1 MKKIITFSLV
11 TISMLGSFAHADS
24 IIDAQDSIVEETNT
38 VMATS
43 NVEDIY
49 AGNSTA
55 TNVSKN
61 LTQSINLGYA
71 NTAGVID
78 STIFTGKY
86 IAGFATQGYQAKELR
101 VGFDFSAFYNKVEDT
116 QKTEQYMAN
125 LGLEQNIVNG
135 WFGYGAL
142 TWYRN
147 EALGYKNKV
156 TVGAGIGKMLFSD
169 STHSLKVK
177 LGVAY
182 NIADF
187 AGLSAQEALEANDS
201 YATLTQYLEYNRAL
215 SKSNYLYIKIGASE
229 SFDNFDD
236 IEGIGVFGLNF
247 AVAENISISLEEE
260 IQYNGL
266 SAFSNAL
273 DSKFNTKTVVRI
285 GYNF

>member
-1 MKKIITFSLV
+1 MTLSLV
-11 TISMLGSFAHADS
+11 GMSMMGSFALADV
-24 IIDAQDSIVEETNT
+24 IVDAEQVVTEETNIA
-38 VMATS
+38 MATTK
-43 NVEDIY
+43 VEDIY
-49 AGNSTA
+49 AGNSSAENA
-55 TNVSKN
+55 TQK

-71 NTAGVID
+71 NTAGALD

-86 IAGFATQGYQAKELR
+86 IAGFTTQGYQAKELR
-101 VGFDFSAFYNKVEDT
+101 VGLDFSAFYNKVEDAA
-116 QKTEQYMAN
+116 KTEQYMAN

-135 WFGYGAL
+135 WFGYAVL
-142 TWYRN
+142 NWYRN

-156 TVGAGIGKMLFSD
+156 TVGAGIGKMLFAD
-169 STHSLKVK
+169 SVHSLKVK

-182 NIADF
+182 NVADF

-201 YATLTQYLEYNRAL
+201 YATLVQYIEYNRAL
-215 SKSNYLYIKIGASE
+215 SKSNNFYVKIGASE

-247 AVAENISISLEEE
+247 AVAESVSVSLEEE